1 MPTWTD
7 PHLSASPLVRELHA
21 WWMSKCRAG
30 GIPDRADLD
39 PIELRRLLPN
49 IIICEAEAEPEPF
62 RIRYRLVG
70 TKIAAITGFDFTGR
84 YLDEI
89 LGEGGDMPWMEIY
102 ASILVKRAPL
112 LGSVTEATTSGG
124 TFTYEFGIFPLT
136 VGGTAVKQ
144 FVAIEDYFGFQ
155 LTSAELHPWP
165 RP

>member
-1 MPTWTD
+1 
-7 PHLSASPLVRELHA
+7 
-21 WWMSKCRAG
+21 
-30 GIPDRADLD
+30 
-39 PIELRRLLPN
+39 
-49 IIICEAEAEPEPF
+49 
-62 RIRYRLVG
+62 
-70 TKIAAITGFDFTGR
+70 
-84 YLDEI
+84 
-89 LGEGGDMPWMEIY
+89 MPWTEIY
-102 ASILVKRAPL
+102 TSVLVKRAPL